1 MKRILKWTG
10 IVCGALFLIY
20 AALVLIPP
28 LVDKA
33 KGEKL
38 LSDMRRELDAK
49 GEKLILSELAGAK
62 PVREEENFYGDPIWQ
77 DARDR
82 LVKDPG
88 FKDDSASWQILARDG
103 PLNPDEQ
110 SRFKSLV
117 GCDKASDVPRH
128 QAIREL
134 QGSISS
140 KKETH
145 RVEKAALLID
155 IARPADP
162 VLQKLSELMRRP
174 AAYLPIRYQDGFST
188 VYPQIMPILRLGTL
202 LGGKASAELVLS
214 KAESAQRDIEIAFG
228 ISGVLKDP
236 VLILL
241 LVKISVVTTGV
252 LMPVNQ
258 GIELHAW
265 KTDQLARYQKKLGS
279 LNLMSELQSAL
290 RGERACLD
298 QTNLT
303 EIFKLTGI
311 VESQPVILKWM
322 QWFYEDYQKVYY
334 DHWIERYIAL
344 CDRARKDGINDT
356 TIPEEIYQSKS
367 PIFSSSAKRRRF
379 TEKIAAL
386 LAQGSIRSSMEKAF
400 VTQTQVDQ
408 TLIACALERYR
419 IAHGSYPASLDAL
432 MPEYLA
438 ELPNSPISGKP
449 MNYSLNP
456 DGTFLLWSPGWELKS
471 LGGKP
476 GEYFG
481 EGDIVWGKPLPK
493 TKRPTADSS
502 KDS

>member
-1 MKRILKWTG
+1 MKCFLKWTG
-10 IVCGALFLIY
+10 IVCGALFLLY
-20 AALVLIPP
+20 VALVLIPP
-28 LVDKA
+28 LGDKA

-49 GEKLILSELAGAK
+49 REKLILSELAGAK
-62 PVREEENFYGDPIWQ
+62 PVPEEENFYGDPIWR
-77 DARDR
+77 DAWDR
-82 LVKDPG
+82 LGKNPE
-88 FKDDSASWQILARDG
+88 FKDDSASWQILAWDS
-103 PLNPDEQ
+103 PLSTEEQ
-110 SRFKSLV
+110 ARYKSLV
-117 GCDKASDVPRH
+117 GSDKAADVRRH
-128 QAIREL
+128 QAIWEL

-140 KKETH
+140 QKETH

-155 IARPADP
+155 IAKPADP
-162 VLQKLSELMRRP
+162 VLQKLSELVRRP

-188 VYPQIMPILRLGTL
+188 VYPQMMPILRLGTL
-202 LGGKASAELVLS
+202 LGGKASAELVLN
-214 KAESAQRDIEIAFG
+214 KAESAQKDIETAFG

-236 VLILL
+236 VLIIL

-252 LMPVNQ
+252 LKPVNQ

-265 KTDQLARYQKKLGS
+265 DADQLARFQKQLGS
-279 LNLMSELQSAL
+279 LNLINELQGAL

-311 VESQPVILKWM
+311 VESQPLTLKWM

-344 CDRARKDGINDT
+344 CDRARKDGINAT
-356 TIPEEIYQSKS
+356 TIPEEISQSKS
-367 PIFSSSAKRRRF
+367 PTFSSSAERRRF

-386 LAQGSIRSSMEKAF
+386 LAQGGIRSSMEKAL

-419 IAHGSYPASLDAL
+419 LDHGSYPSSLDDL
-432 MPEYLA
+432 VPEYLA
-438 ELPNSPISGKP
+438 KLPNSPINGKP
-449 MNYSLNP
+449 LNYSLKSE
-456 DGTFLLWSPGWELKS
+456 GTFLLWSPGWELKS

-481 EGDIVWGKPLPK
+481 EGDIVWGQPLPK
-493 TKRPTADSS
+493 TRRPKPENNTGS
-502 KDS
+502 